1 MFEMG
6 QEDAV
11 LQVELGRRGGRK
23 LYGKNKIGS
32 NRLFLVGSSVLQLK

>member
-11 LQVELGRRGGRK
+11 LQVELGRGEVENYMGRTK
-23 LYGKNKIGS
+23 LAVTDFS
-32 NRLFLVGSSVLQLK
+32 